1 MSKNNGDCIYVLEDN
16 KIAQSTPTEKTFF
29 GDIRKIVSGYG
40 MSYFKCNS
48 DNIES
53 MISAINSAIQERKPC
68 FIHLETKRL
77 SSHSKSDDNRDDK
90 FIETLFVDD
99 ILHNKL
105 SEGAMSYDDDYIVEI
120 KNLFDEVKKDERKIS
135 MATIYNTLKQFTS
148 LGLIREIVVDQNKSL
163 YCNNNQSHYHLY
175 IEDEGK
181 VIDIPTQNI
190 DLDIPSIPACLKLH
204 DIDVIVRIRTL
215 KDKNS

>member
-1 MSKNNGDCIYVLEDN
+1 MAS
-16 KIAQSTPTEKTFF
+16 A
-29 GDIRKIVSGYG
+29 
-40 MSYFKCNS
+40 
-48 DNIES
+48 IEVYNP
-53 MISAINSAIQERKPC
+53 ISAYNSAISK
-68 FIHLETKRL
+68 LEKNGIRATKQRRVL
-77 SSHSKSDDNRDDK
+77 AKLIFDK
-90 FIETLFVDD
+90 GKRHISAE
-99 ILHNKL
+99 
-105 SEGAMSYDDDYIVEI
+105 
-120 KNLFDEVKKDERKIS
+120 NLFDEVKKDERKIS

>member
-1 MSKNNGDCIYVLEDN
+1 MTSAIEVYNPMSAYNSALSKLEKNGIRATKQRRVLAKLIFD
-16 KIAQSTPTEKTFF
+16 KGK
-29 GDIRKIVSGYG
+29 RH
-40 MSYFKCNS
+40 
-48 DNIES
+48 
-53 MISAINSAIQERKPC
+53 ISAE
-68 FIHLETKRL
+68 
-77 SSHSKSDDNRDDK
+77 
-90 FIETLFVDD
+90 
-99 ILHNKL
+99 
-105 SEGAMSYDDDYIVEI
+105 
-120 KNLFDEVKKDERKIS
+120 NLFDEVKKDERKIS

-148 LGLIREIVVDQNKSL
+148 LWLIREIVVDQNKSL

-215 KDKNS
+215 KDKKS

>member
-1 MSKNNGDCIYVLEDN
+1 M
-16 KIAQSTPTEKTFF
+16 A
-29 GDIRKIVSGYG
+29 
-40 MSYFKCNS
+40 
-48 DNIES
+48 
-53 MISAINSAIQERKPC
+53 SAIEVYNPMNAYNSAISK
-68 FIHLETKRL
+68 LEKKGIRATKQRRVL
-77 SSHSKSDDNRDDK
+77 AKLIFDK
-90 FIETLFVDD
+90 GKRHISAE
-99 ILHNKL
+99 
-105 SEGAMSYDDDYIVEI
+105 
-120 KNLFDEVKKDERKIS
+120 NLFDEVKKDERKIS

>member
-1 MSKNNGDCIYVLEDN
+1 MTATIEVYNPMSAYN
-16 KIAQSTPTEKTFF
+16 
-29 GDIRKIVSGYG
+29 
-40 MSYFKCNS
+40 
-48 DNIES
+48 
-53 MISAINSAIQERKPC
+53 SAINKLEKNGIRATKQRRVLAKLIFDKGKRHISAE
-68 FIHLETKRL
+68 
-77 SSHSKSDDNRDDK
+77 
-90 FIETLFVDD
+90 
-99 ILHNKL
+99 
-105 SEGAMSYDDDYIVEI
+105 
-120 KNLFDEVKKDERKIS
+120 NLFDEVKKDERKIS
-135 MATIYNTLKQFTS
+135 MATIYNTLKQFTN

-190 DLDIPSIPACLKLH
+190 DLYIPSIPACLKLH